1 QIYFDHFRVLL
12 LNPTQANFTSYL
24 RALPALP
31 PPGADYTAAY
41 NPLKAYLMTTS
52 NPEKS
57 QAQFLTPVFLQY
69 WMGSSV
75 KDPAQQ
81 QLARQQID
89 FYAAELL
96 RQNPYSISPDAA
108 TVSKARSYLANF

>member
-1 QIYFDHFRVLL
+1 REQIYFDYFRSLL

-24 RALPALP
+24 RGLPALP
-31 PPGADYTAAY
+31 APGADYTAAY
-41 NPLKAYLMTTS
+41 NPLKAYLITTS

-69 WMGSSV
+69 WMGSNV

-81 QLARQQID
+81 QPAPQQIA
-89 FYAAELL
+89 FSAAGW
-96 RQNPYSISPDAA
+96 SPQ
-108 TVSKARSYLANF
+108 T